1 MIIFIL
7 FMLPIVL
14 LLTLLLAGVVDDML
28 LGWALSDYLKAW
40 TKHWLDERK
49 PKEN

>member
-1 MIIFIL
+1 MVFLI
-7 FMLPIVL
+7 FMLPIIL

-28 LGWALSDYLKAW
+28 LDWALSDYLKAW
-40 TKHWLDERK
+40 TRHWLDSKK

>member
-1 MIIFIL
+1 MIMII
-7 FMLPIVL
+7 FMLPIIL
-14 LLTLLLAGVVDDML
+14 LLTLLLAGVADEML

-49 PKEN
+49 PKED

>member
-1 MIIFIL
+1 MVLFI
-7 FMLPIVL
+7 FMLPIIL
-14 LLTLLLAGVVDDML
+14 LLTLLLAGVVDEML

-40 TKHWLDERK
+40 TKHWLDSKK

>member
-1 MIIFIL
+1 MIMII

-14 LLTLLLAGVVDDML
+14 LLTLLLAGLVDEML

-40 TKHWLDERK
+40 AKHWLDGKK